1 MRDRLKLL
9 RKISTLI
16 LFVIVCALK
25 VHAQSYPVQANVA
38 LAPPYSPFLADY
50 TAVGSQRFTS
60 TLYLHDSR
68 IATYQVKLRLTIE
81 GVGITIRTKANYIP
95 LRPIT
100 LYGGESVTLFGE
112 DVEEYFDPNNLDF
125 VGITKNQYEKGAKLP
140 EGVYRF
146 TLEVLD
152 YHRGSLVSNK
162 GTAVAWVI
170 LNDPPILNSPK
181 NNGKLTIIDPQN
193 AVFNWTPRQTGS
205 PNSAFAAEYIFRLVE
220 VWPANRNPY
229 DAFLSQQPLYETTT
243 SFTQV
248 VYGPAEPALIP
259 GRKYAW
265 QVQAKDTEGRDLFK
279 NQGKS
284 EVYVFQFGD
293 AMGVPQNFRREAGS
307 NSSVLNLRWEPA
319 PDGAIP
325 ERYRV
330 RYRQKGDTR
339 GVWYENA
346 TPQLWMSVPDLKRD
360 TEYEMQVRAEA
371 GLQYSDYTQ
380 VFSFKTE
387 ANDNVLYECG
397 AEDNVQ
403 SVKNQSLL
411 MALPPGTILTAG
423 NYKIRV
429 ISATGSNGNFTGEGW
444 MFVPYLNGAGV
455 DVKFSGQINNSFEF
469 TEIAWETVYE
479 PGSVMA
485 QAIDEANKIG
495 EDSPTTKQDST
506 STVTPDYTVP
516 GTIDSIYINDEGKI
530 VAVDTEGHESTYE
543 QKKDAKTGK
552 PKDTVIAD
560 AYGDTYTVGANGK
573 VTKTEGSTIGN
584 TVVAGLTVKQKIVV
598 LILDQFEGEINTW
611 ISANGK
617 GGEEDAAL
625 LVDELAACFPKD
637 ADILKPISDNV
648 IPKYKNNAQ
657 DLIDIIETEEAN
669 KQLLDKIDKQFGTA
683 ANATLEGL
691 SEEDLQNAR
700 DYTCEAIMESLS
712 TLDEATIASLIDYDK
727 LIKWLIENKGK
738 TVEYNFSDFLSK
750 EIYERITGNGIV
762 HKIPV
767 DKLFYAEVNGETKA
781 FNLKGELSMEKGQV
795 NLDPNAG
802 KIQSAINI
810 LPSENKIQFTLRYK
824 FSDRNT
830 AAITLETNHSDE
842 MEYLFL
848 EQDIVYKDWYKSKVI
863 DDFKQAISK
872 ASDKCNTVDYV
883 YENIPQF
890 VADGFTDKD
899 KWSHLQSL
907 STCRIDGIGTNE
919 YKAIL
924 NLISNISAAYIR
936 QQVDDN
942 PSFLMLD
949 IYDRLGKSEKIDFT
963 VAVTKKLN
971 EVWTGN
977 EQLQRAYAEES
988 SLGDS
993 DPDPFKLVVSCFN
1006 LRGKKLVFSLK
1017 QFYKCDGVYS
1027 TVPCSQRDGNEPNQ
1041 MPDNCSNE
1049 FTLTGSQPIAL
1060 RISDQFIVIPA
1071 FIAGEMLAQIAA
1083 ESYTS
1088 AAAFYSS
1095 VLLPNAILKPAT
1107 LSKWSSFLGT
1117 VAKQAAEQGI
1127 ALNYEKLA
1135 VHEGVNLTNF
1145 AAKMSDQYIDVV
1157 VHFSDGKF
1165 KALVE
1170 EGGAFVE
1177 KALDAEQLA
1186 TMMGHLPADK
1196 SLRLLSCNDL
1206 ATAKQLSEQLPN
1218 KTLYASDGWVD
1229 LYNDGII
1236 QSENVFKK
1244 LINGEELGAEVRM
1257 DGISTSTEKIRLG
1270 GVSAE
1275 QVKLFSNFKNI
1286 SKLPDNVLSKINS
1299 KGLANELLIK
1309 LDADLA
1315 DSGFAGAVSTNSE
1328 IVDSWYVLRNTAFR
1342 TNSRYLNYVTSLSNE
1357 AKVGSSIRK
1366 DYRKTFFEAFP
1377 ELKDGDYVIHHAI
1390 EQQVLKNLPGIVTE
1404 SEIHS
1409 LLNLRGIPKSVNS
1422 DIHLRRIRA
1431 EWDDFYLENPNPTKE
1446 QLLQKAK
1453 EIDDLLG
1460 AQFYPP
1466 VR

>member
-1 MRDRLKLL
+1 MRERLKLL
-9 RKISTLI
+9 LKISTLL

-68 IATYQVKLRLTIE
+68 ISNYQVKLRLTIE

-125 VGITKNQYEKGAKLP
+125 AGITKNQYEKGAKLP

-205 PNSAFAAEYIFRLVE
+205 PNSAFTAEYIFRLVE
-220 VWPANRNPY
+220 IWPANRNPY

-293 AMGVPQNFRREAGS
+293 AMGVPQNFRRDAGS

-325 ERYRV
+325 EQYRV

-346 TPQLWMSVPDLKRD
+346 TPQLWMSVSDLKRD

-455 DVKFSGQINNSFEF
+455 DVNFSGQINNSFEF
-469 TEIAWETVYE
+469 TEIAWETVYH

-485 QAIDEANKIG
+485 QAIDDANKIG

-560 AYGDTYTVGANGK
+560 ASGDTYTVGANGK

-584 TVVAGLTVKQKIVV
+584 TAVAGLTVKQKIVV

-625 LVDELAACFPKD
+625 LADELAACFPKD

-712 TLDEATIASLIDYDK
+712 TLDETTVASLIDYDK
-727 LIKWLIENKGK
+727 LITWLIENKGK

-767 DKLFYAEVNGETKA
+767 DKVFYGVVNGERKA
-781 FNLKGELSMEKGQV
+781 FNLKGELSTEKGEV
-795 NLDPNAG
+795 NLDTKAG
-802 KIQSAINI
+802 KIQSAINV
-810 LPSENKIQFTLRYK
+810 LPDADKIQFTLQYR
-824 FSDRNT
+824 FSDGK
-830 AAITLETNHSDE
+830 AVAIALETNQSDE

-848 EQDIVYKDWYKSKVI
+848 EQGIVYKDWYKSKVTS
-863 DDFKQAISK
+863 DFKQIINNSS
-872 ASDKCNTVDYV
+872 SDCNTLDYI

-890 VADGFTDKD
+890 VADAFSDAD
-899 KWSHLQSL
+899 KWNHLQLL
-907 STCRIDGIGTNE
+907 SKCWIDGIGTNE

-924 NLISNISAAYIR
+924 NLVGNISPSYIK
-936 QQVDDN
+936 QQVDNN
-942 PSFLMLD
+942 PSFWMD
-949 IYDRLGKSEKIDFT
+949 IYHRLGKSEKIQFI
-963 VAVTKKLN
+963 VVVTQKMN
-971 EVWTGN
+971 DVWSGN
-977 EQLQRAYAEES
+977 ETLHYVYAEES
-988 SLGDS
+988 SRYDEDS
-993 DPDPFKLVVSCFN
+993 YPGKLVISCFSEQ
-1006 LRGKKLVFSLK
+1006 GKNLVFAISS
-1017 QFYKCDGVYS
+1017 FYKCDGNYS
-1027 TVPCSQRDGNEPNQ
+1027 YDPCGFSPADDTNIIIR
-1041 MPDNCSNE
+1041 DNCSEE
-1049 FTLTGSQPIAL
+1049 FTIAGSQPVVL
-1060 RISDQFIVIPA
+1060 RISDQSIVVPA
-1071 FIAGEMLAQIAA
+1071 FIAGEIMA
-1083 ESYTS
+1083 ESKSDSYFS
-1088 AAAFYSS
+1088 AAAYYSS
-1095 VLLPNAILKPAT
+1095 VLLPNALIRPAT
-1107 LSKWSSFLGT
+1107 MTKWSSFIKTTVKRFVAQTAEELSEYLSTITKKPIGSTYKGNLYRSLTVNSEKNFGAVPDKMTDHNIYSSWGRYDLQGEENAMYLSETLDGNKTELVPHYGQWTDFSTYEYADIQADNLLDLTDDMVRQQLGT
-1117 VAKQAAEQGI
+1117 SFEQLTVVFEISKTASAAEAAALRSKMYGITNGI
-1127 ALNYEKLA
+1127 AKWARQNGYNGLIVPGARGAKNYQNVIIFEQSYL
-1135 VHEGVNLTNF
+1135 
-1145 AAKMSDQYIDVV
+1145 DQILQ
-1157 VHFSDGKF
+1157 GK
-1165 KALVE
+1165 
-1170 EGGAFVE
+1170 
-1177 KALDAEQLA
+1177 
-1186 TMMGHLPADK
+1186 
-1196 SLRLLSCNDL
+1196 
-1206 ATAKQLSEQLPN
+1206 TAN
-1218 KTLYASDGWVD
+1218 K
-1229 LYNDGII
+1229 I
-1236 QSENVFKK
+1236 KK
-1244 LINGEELGAEVRM
+1244 
-1257 DGISTSTEKIRLG
+1257 
-1270 GVSAE
+1270 
-1275 QVKLFSNFKNI
+1275 
-1286 SKLPDNVLSKINS
+1286 
-1299 KGLANELLIK
+1299 
-1309 LDADLA
+1309 
-1315 DSGFAGAVSTNSE
+1315 
-1328 IVDSWYVLRNTAFR
+1328 
-1342 TNSRYLNYVTSLSNE
+1342 
-1357 AKVGSSIRK
+1357 
-1366 DYRKTFFEAFP
+1366 
-1377 ELKDGDYVIHHAI
+1377 
-1390 EQQVLKNLPGIVTE
+1390 
-1404 SEIHS
+1404 
-1409 LLNLRGIPKSVNS
+1409 
-1422 DIHLRRIRA
+1422 
-1431 EWDDFYLENPNPTKE
+1431 
-1446 QLLQKAK
+1446 
-1453 EIDDLLG
+1453 
-1460 AQFYPP
+1460 
-1466 VR
+1466 